1 MIKNRLYVAVFCSML
16 VIGGSALAQREP
28 QQDINP
34 RRHPNLAAAQR
45 FIRQAFDKLNEGQRA
60 NEWDLGGHAR
70 KAKELLD
77 EADREIKLAAETSNR
92 R

>member
-16 VIGGSALAQREP
+16 VLGGSALAQREP
-28 QQDINP
+28 REDINP
-34 RRHPNLAAAQR
+34 RRHPNLAEAQR
-45 FIRQAFDKLNEGQRA
+45 FIRQAYDKLVEGQRA

-77 EADREIKLAAETSNR
+77 GADREVKLAAEASNR